1 MLAAGFIEALV
12 FDLDG
17 TIVDTETPEFESIR
31 AVWSDHGV
39 DYTVAHFEHC
49 IGTANGIGTWLED
62 LVGLVGYDIDR
73 AGADERRRGVHRD
86 LTAAL
91 QPRDGIVALLDE
103 AATLGV
109 GMAVASNSP
118 EWWVRARLE
127 ALGLSHHFG
136 ALITIDRSSHP
147 KPHPAPFLEAC
158 AAIGADPT
166 RSVAFEDSS
175 TGVASA
181 RAAGLYTIACPG
193 PLTANHDLSAAHRV
207 VASHAE
213 IRLAELTMVH

>member
-1 MLAAGFIEALV
+1 M

-31 AVWSDHGV
+31 AVWSDHGA
-39 DYTVAHFEHC
+39 DYTVADFEHC
-49 IGTANGIGTWLED
+49 IGTAVGIEAWLED
-62 LVGLVGYDIDR
+62 LVALVGYDIDR
-73 AGADERRRGVHRD
+73 AAADERRRGVHRE
-86 LTAAL
+86 LIAAL
-91 QPRDGIVALLDE
+91 QPREGVVALLDE

-109 GMAVASNSP
+109 SMAVASNSP

-127 ALGLSHHFG
+127 ALGLDHHFA
-136 ALITIDRSSHP
+136 ALMTIDRSSHP
-147 KPHPAPFLEAC
+147 KPHPAPFVEAC
-158 AAIGADPT
+158 AAIGSDPA

-181 RAAGLYTIACPG
+181 RAAGLFTIACPG

-207 VASHAE
+207 IASHAE
-213 IRLAELTMVH
+213 IRLAELTLVH

>member
-1 MLAAGFIEALV
+1 MLAPGPIEALV

-17 TIVDTETPEFESIR
+17 TIVDTETPEFEAIR

-39 DYTVAHFEHC
+39 DYTIAHFEHC
-49 IGTANGIGTWLED
+49 IGTANGIETWLDD
-62 LVGLVGYDIDR
+62 LVGLVGHDIDR
-73 AGADERRRGVHRD
+73 AVADQRRRGVHRE

-91 QPRDGIVALLDE
+91 KARDGIIALLDE
-103 AATLGV
+103 ATAFGV

-127 ALGLSHHFG
+127 ALGLDHHFG
-136 ALITIDRSSHP
+136 ALVTIDRASHP

-158 AAIGADPT
+158 AAIGADPS
-166 RSVAFEDSS
+166 RSVAFEDSAP
-175 TGVASA
+175 GVASA

-213 IRLAELTMVH
+213 IRLTELTLVH

>member
-1 MLAAGFIEALV
+1 VLAPGSIEALV

-31 AVWSDHGV
+31 AVWSDHGA
-39 DYTVAHFEHC
+39 DYTIAQFEHC
-49 IGTANGIGTWLED
+49 IGIANGIETWLDD
-62 LVGLVGYDIDR
+62 LVDLVGYDIDR
-73 AGADERRRGVHRD
+73 TVADERRRGVHRA

-103 AATLGV
+103 AASLGV

-127 ALGLSHHFG
+127 ALGLDHHFG
-136 ALITIDRSSHP
+136 ALVTLDRSSRP

-158 AAIGADPT
+158 AAIGADPAC
-166 RSVAFEDSS
+166 SVAFEDSA

-193 PLTANHDLSAAHRV
+193 PLTANHDLRAAHRV
-207 VASHAE
+207 IASHTE
-213 IRLAELTMVH
+213 IRLSDLTLVH